1 MYDEVREGD
10 RVRQIQN
17 TGYSKTVLSF
27 VSTETQHP
35 NSTINFCAFIYYVF
49 ITLWLFGRT
58 LGNFAGILSERKNIH
73 HSISSSL
80 DSNDLVELEAAI
92 AAAKQYAAQSKYV

>member
-1 MYDEVREGD
+1 MV
-10 RVRQIQN
+10 
-17 TGYSKTVLSF
+17 
-27 VSTETQHP
+27 
-35 NSTINFCAFIYYVF
+35 C
-49 ITLWLFGRT
+49 RT

-92 AAAKQYAAQSKYV
+92 AAAKQYAAQSKYVKCTTQSTTEILLRSVHT